1 MAEFFVS
8 SQILILSQNIAKL
21 EAQVET
27 VTREKVSAV
36 SQLEDVQS
44 RLASQ
49 EADVSKV
56 WARSGLLIA

>member
-56 WARSGLLIA
+56 